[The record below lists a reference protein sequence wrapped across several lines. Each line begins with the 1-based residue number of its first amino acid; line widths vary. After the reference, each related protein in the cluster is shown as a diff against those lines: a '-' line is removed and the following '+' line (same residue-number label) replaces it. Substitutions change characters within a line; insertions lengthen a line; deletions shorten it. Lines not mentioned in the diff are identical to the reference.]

1 MQYEKQYSK
10 DEILTQYL
18 NTVYFGANAYGA
30 EAAAQTYFGKT
41 PSESDPSPRRPCSP
55 ACPRRRAPIT
65 RAGIPTRPSS
75 GATRCSAPCGSRATS
90 TGSSTTR
97 PYDTPIKLA
106 PYSPYQQ
113 VREPYVVDFV
123 KQQLIAM
130 FGKDKVFKG
139 GLRVQTTIDPKCQEL
154 ARKAIK
160 GVLNQKNDPSAAI
173 VSLDPNT
180 GYIRAMASS
189 GDYDKT
195 KFNLAAQMHRQPGS
209 AFKPFC
215 LVAALE
221 QGMNPVTTV
230 YRSGPQAIHIPGAN
244 ETWHVNNFSDGYY
257 GSSNLVEA
265 TIHSDNSIFA
275 QLIMDV
281 GVQERGERGQ
291 GDGHQVADQRQPE
304 PSCSAGSPMGSAR
317 STWPPLTGRW
327 RPAVGTWSRRSSRGS
342 GTRAAS
348 SSARPSRRSRRRSRP
363 RTAFTATQ
371 ILELNVQ
378 RGTGKRAH
386 IGRPG
391 AGKTGTASDFSDAWF
406 CGYTPHL
413 ATAVWVGH
421 PKGRV
426 PMRSVHGIAVTGGS
440 FPAMIW
446 HNFMYEADRT
456 YPAGGF
462 PGPSGIA
469 AAGGPVVAGAGSTT
483 TDSTTTTTGA
493 GTTRPRRTT
502 TTAAPTTSK
511 PTTSPP
517 TTSPPTT
524 SPPTTSPPT
533 TSPPTTSPPTTQP
546 PTTAAPATATA
557 PTNAVPATVSPPT

>member
-1 MQYEKQYSK
+1 MWEQGYITGEQYDQ
-10 DEILTQYL
+10 
-18 NTVYFGANAYGA
+18 AY
-30 EAAAQTYFGKT
+30 E
-41 PSESDPSPRRPCSP
+41 
-55 ACPRRRAPIT
+55 
-65 RAGIPTRPSS
+65 
-75 GATRCSAPCGSRATS
+75 
-90 TGSSTTR
+90 
-97 PYDTPIKLA
+97 TPIKLA

-123 KQQLIAM
+123 KQQLIDM
-130 FGKDKVFKG
+130 FGKDRVFKG
-139 GLRVQTTIDPKCQEL
+139 GLRVQTTIDPKWQEL
-154 ARKAIK
+154 ARKAIRS
-160 GVLNQKNDPSAAI
+160 VLDRKNDPSAAI

-221 QGMNPVTTV
+221 QGMNPATTV
-230 YRSGPQAIHIPGAN
+230 YRSGPQAIHIPGTN

-257 GSSNLVEA
+257 GASNLVEA

-281 GVQERGERGQ
+281 GVKNVVN
-291 GDGHQVADQRQPE
+291 VAKAMGIKSPINANPSIVLGGLTYGVSPLDMASAYGTMAAGGRHVEPTIITRVWDASGKLIFEAQPKVTQAI
-304 PSCSAGSPMGSAR
+304 SA
-317 STWPPLTGRW
+317 
-327 RPAVGTWSRRSSRGS
+327 
-342 GTRAAS
+342 
-348 SSARPSRRSRRRSRP
+348 

-371 ILELNVQ
+371 ILQLNIQ
-378 RGTGKRAH
+378 RGTGKRAD
-386 IGRPG
+386 IGRPC

-406 CGYTPHL
+406 AGYTPHL

-426 PMRSVHGIAVTGGS
+426 PMRSVHGISVTGGS

-446 HNFMYEADRT
+446 HNFMYDADRT

-469 AAGGPVVAGAGSTT
+469 AAGAPAVASSAGATT
-483 TDSTTTTTGA
+483 TDSTTTTA
-493 GTTRPRRTT
+493 VAVTTRPRRTT
-502 TTAAPTTSK
+502 TTAAPTTSP
-511 PTTSPP
+511 PTTSPPTTPPP

-557 PTNAVPATVSPPT
+557 PTDAVPATVSPPT